1 MVNAQP
7 HVRLI
12 RRALLAASRAFI
24 SSWPAAPVALLS
36 GGAMMGAGYLVRTV
50 GWGPA
55 SLATIPGGV
64 LIFVAFRLARRRQ
77 PTTRDRTS
85 ESPAVSRVRTHLLKQ
100 PGLLEGLSLR
110 SQFVIL
116 GLTMASG
123 AVMVSA
129 GFAWAAQSL
138 ISAAA
143 LAVVGGLFIA
153 GAFHVA
159 AAPRR
164 RRNGHPNGVVM

>member
-1 MVNAQP
+1 MVNPQP

-12 RRALLAASRAFI
+12 RSALLAASRAFI

-36 GGAMMGAGYLVRTV
+36 GGAMMAAGYLVRTV

-85 ESPAVSRVRTHLLKQ
+85 ESPAVSGVRTHLLKQ

-123 AVMVSA
+123 AIMVSA

-143 LAVVGGLFIA
+143 LAVLGGLFIA
-153 GAFHVA
+153 SAFHVA

-164 RRNGHPNGVVM
+164 RRYGHPNGVVM

>member
-1 MVNAQP
+1 
-7 HVRLI
+7 
-12 RRALLAASRAFI
+12 
-24 SSWPAAPVALLS
+24 
-36 GGAMMGAGYLVRTV
+36 MMGAGYLVRTV

-77 PTTRDRTS
+77 PTTRDGTS
-85 ESPAVSRVRTHLLKQ
+85 ESPAVSGVRTHLLKQ

-143 LAVVGGLFIA
+143 LAVLGGLFIA
-153 GAFHVA
+153 FGLITLLLPDDLHVFMLGAGFGGLHIIFGFLIG
-159 AAPRR
+159 RM
-164 RRNGHPNGVVM
+164 GHGRKI